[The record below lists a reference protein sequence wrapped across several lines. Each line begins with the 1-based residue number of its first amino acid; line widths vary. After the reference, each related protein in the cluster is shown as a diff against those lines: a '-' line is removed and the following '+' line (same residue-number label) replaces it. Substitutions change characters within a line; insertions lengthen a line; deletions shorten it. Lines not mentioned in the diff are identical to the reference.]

1 MPTFAATK
9 RYIMKI
15 ILTGSLGNIG
25 RPLTIELVDKG
36 HDVTVIS
43 SSANRKPAIEA
54 LGAKALIGSMFDAD
68 FLTQAFKGADIVYLM
83 ETMEAAGDMFDAN
96 VDFIAAITKIGK
108 NYKKAI
114 EHAGVKKVIH
124 LSSVGAHTNEGT
136 GILVFHY
143 NVEKLLRELAED
155 VFIKFIR
162 PAGFYINMFSFINTI
177 ASKGAIIS
185 NYGGSTKEPWVSPLD
200 IANVIAQEMDMPF
213 KGKTVRYVASDE
225 VSPDEIAAAL
235 GAAIGKPDLK
245 WVVIPSR
252 ELLDNWLSIGFNLQV
267 ANGFIASQ
275 ESQANGKIYE
285 DYYRH
290 RPKLGKVK
298 LADFAIEFAEAYRKQ

>member
-25 RPLTIELVDKG
+25 RPLTIELVNKG

-43 SSANRKPAIEA
+43 SSADRKPAIEA

>member
-25 RPLTIELVDKG
+25 RPLTIELVNKG

-43 SSANRKPAIEA
+43 SSADRKPAIEA

-155 VFIKFIR
+155 VSIKFIR

-177 ASKGAIIS
+177 AAKGAIIS

-225 VSPDEIAAAL
+225 VSPDEIAATL

-252 ELLDNWLSIGFNLQV
+252 ELLDNWLSIGFNSQV